1 MTPSGTISSD
11 PKRKRKKG
19 DTIYCQK
26 ELKNI
31 ENRVAWF
38 LAELSKTKKGAK
50 DK

>member
-1 MTPSGTISSD
+1 MHKMFFTFFED
-11 PKRKRKKG
+11 
-19 DTIYCQK
+19 
-26 ELKNI
+26 LKNI